1 MHAAKDDSSSAG
13 KDNQGGEIESKGE
26 RKRERERERTSS
38 VKRRDY
44 RKLVANAKTCTI
56 LQCQAHKAATCPT
69 KTEIN
74 GADDCELG
82 LHPDPGHHDR
92 VRLVPFGSETAGQA
106 FLVSHVLPV
115 ENGIRRTNKGGGG

>member
-1 MHAAKDDSSSAG
+1 M
-13 KDNQGGEIESKGE
+13 
-26 RKRERERERTSS
+26 
-38 VKRRDY
+38 KRRDY

-92 VRLVPFGSETAGQA
+92 VGLVPFGSETAGQA

-115 ENGIRRTNKGGGG
+115 ENGIRRASEDGAGIRIQPIKC